1 MSELCKVTPLL
12 IALDEE
18 LIGVFSYKDKE
29 ALLLKI
35 KPQYIIFET
44 KFYRFS
50 GKKNGSHLLKVSNR
64 LVDYLSFES
73 NITMQL
79 RKWTLKAK

>member
-1 MSELCKVTPLL
+1 MSELCKVTPLP

-35 KPQYIIFET
+35 KPQYI
-44 KFYRFS
+44 
-50 GKKNGSHLLKVSNR
+50 
-64 LVDYLSFES
+64 SF
-73 NITMQL
+73 
-79 RKWTLKAK
+79 